1 VENEGYWFQ
10 YLEDKIAGYL
20 LSFSQNLP
28 APKIHCCLT
37 NVTDLFDCLSNS
49 VPQDVDGIVI
59 KATNFHSNQGVFVL
73 ASNPDPSGDP
83 ALALN
88 LLDNLTMS
96 FDDVMS
102 SLSHMRAT
110 KIIVEE
116 LVGDTL
122 PTEYKFHVI
131 NGSVGAIDIINNR
144 GTDCSCYAVVDT
156 DWNRLDNFGCFE
168 PSGLEMIDDDTNC
181 TAIDFL
187 TGKRRAGPVKKDL
200 YLCEDIPEP
209 PACLLQDMIDIAL
222 DVGNRIGVAIRVD
235 MFVVNG
241 KVYVQEYSA
250 NHMNGLRHCA
260 AKLTDDG
267 CIDSCYLGRMWDAAG
282 GPYGGAPTIVPTQ
295 LVGFTDLTPQQ
306 QCALLKEVPDRS
318 RSYNSSCTVKVNEP

>member
-1 VENEGYWFQ
+1 VSRRVFSLLCSIAHVYLKSIVARGIPDPFLIKNRTSVARNDFLAVENEGYWFQ

-73 ASNPDPSGDP
+73 VSNPDPSGDP

-187 TGKRRAGPVKKDL
+187 TGKRRAGPVKKDM
-200 YLCEDIPEP
+200 YICEDIPEP

-250 NHMNGLRHCA
+250 NAHE
-260 AKLTDDG
+260 
-267 CIDSCYLGRMWDAAG
+267 WV
-282 GPYGGAPTIVPTQ
+282 APLCCEAYRRWVY
-295 LVGFTDLTPQQ
+295 
-306 QCALLKEVPDRS
+306 R
-318 RSYNSSCTVKVNEP
+318 